1 MGNNFISNSPKK
13 IKFYDKLLFSLNEK
27 NENSPPRISA
37 NIDNN
42 ANNKIIE
49 INENNCKYCDNSLI
63 KKRDNEDHIL
73 ITEETG
79 EIMFESRVLDKNTIL
94 VSGIFPID
102 KQQKLVVT
110 QNYIILPSGKWIMH
124 DRIDSNNK
132 DIVITNDGIKY
143 LSIEHICILKTIAY
157 RVFFLSSFFFFSNPF
172 SRFFSKNYITY
183 KITSTIHF
191 TIFFAHSKK
200 GCYHIAFLMVT

>member
-1 MGNNFISNSPKK
+1 MMTYTLLMGNNFISNSPKK

-27 NENSPPRISA
+27 NEDNPPRISA
-37 NIDNN
+37 NINN
-42 ANNKIIE
+42 DANKKIIE
-49 INENNCKYCDNSLI
+49 INENKCNYCDDTLI

-94 VSGIFPID
+94 VSGMFPID
-102 KQQKLVVT
+102 ESQKLIVT

-132 DIVITNDGIKY
+132 DIVITNDRIKI
-143 LSIEHICILKTIAY
+143 SD
-157 RVFFLSSFFFFSNPF
+157 
-172 SRFFSKNYITY
+172 
-183 KITSTIHF
+183 
-191 TIFFAHSKK
+191 
-200 GCYHIAFLMVT
+200 

>member
-1 MGNNFISNSPKK
+1 MTYTLLMGNNFISNSPKK

-27 NENSPPRISA
+27 NENNIPQISVNIINSA
-37 NIDNN
+37 N
-42 ANNKIIE
+42 KSIIE

-63 KKRDNEDHIL
+63 KKKDDADHIL

-79 EIMFESRVLDKNTIL
+79 EIMFESRILDKNTIL

-102 KQQKLVVT
+102 EQQKLVVT

-132 DIVITNDGIKY
+132 DIIITNDDIK
-143 LSIEHICILKTIAY
+143 I
-157 RVFFLSSFFFFSNPF
+157 SN
-172 SRFFSKNYITY
+172 
-183 KITSTIHF
+183 
-191 TIFFAHSKK
+191 
-200 GCYHIAFLMVT
+200 